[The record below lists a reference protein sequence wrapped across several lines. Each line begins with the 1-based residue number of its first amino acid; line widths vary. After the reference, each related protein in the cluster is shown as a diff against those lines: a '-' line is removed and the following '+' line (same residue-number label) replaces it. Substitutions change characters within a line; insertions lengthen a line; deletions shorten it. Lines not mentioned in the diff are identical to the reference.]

1 MFRTLGMIPSR
12 VAVDYEQLMQPLD
25 VPDTHDLVQVLF
37 HPPESQQDAANA
49 GCGPSR
55 FFVGGGSSPGRAIRG
70 DGAAGVRAGGDDL
83 ERYAGG
89 SATIARVPQ
98 RLKPERAASP
108 PAGVAVIPTSG
119 SQGRG
124 RHLGCDW

>member
-25 VPDTHDLVQVLF
+25 VPDKYDLVQVLL
-37 HPPESQQDAANA
+37 HPPESQQDAASA

-70 DGAAGVRAGGDDL
+70 DGAAGV
-83 ERYAGG
+83 
-89 SATIARVPQ
+89 
-98 RLKPERAASP
+98 ASW
-108 PAGVAVIPTSG
+108 
-119 SQGRG
+119 R
-124 RHLGCDW
+124 R